1 MENSGSIIEKMLEL
15 GIGMSMAQQI
25 PEMMKGVLPA
35 AGSSTSSA
43 PPVTAN
49 IVRKQFY
56 IVVDQSQAG
65 PFSEEEL
72 AKLVEN
78 KLLSSETLVWK
89 EGMPAWQ
96 PASQVPEVNKLLIM
110 SKLNVK

>member
-1 MENSGSIIEKMLEL
+1 MENSGDFIEKMLEL
-15 GIGMSMAQQI
+15 GIGMSMVQQI

-35 AGSSTSSA
+35 TGSSTSSA
-43 PPVTAN
+43 PPNTAN
-49 IVRKQFY
+49 TVGKQFFL
-56 IVVDQSQAG
+56 VVGQSQAG

-72 AKLVEN
+72 AKLVDNE
-78 KLLSSETLVWK
+78 LISSETLVWK